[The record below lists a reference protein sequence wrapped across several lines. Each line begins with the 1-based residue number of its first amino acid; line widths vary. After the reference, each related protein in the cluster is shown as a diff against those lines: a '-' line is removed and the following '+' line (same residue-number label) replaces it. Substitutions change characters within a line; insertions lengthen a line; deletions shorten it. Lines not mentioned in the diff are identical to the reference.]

1 MPYEEKII
9 ELETKIAF
17 LENNLQELSDV
28 VAKQQQDILLLT
40 KNNKLLVDKLKGLD
54 AGSEI
59 NPENEKPPHY

>member
-40 KNNKLLVDKLKGLD
+40 KNNKLLVDKLKSLD

-59 NPENEKPPHY
+59 SPENEKPPHY